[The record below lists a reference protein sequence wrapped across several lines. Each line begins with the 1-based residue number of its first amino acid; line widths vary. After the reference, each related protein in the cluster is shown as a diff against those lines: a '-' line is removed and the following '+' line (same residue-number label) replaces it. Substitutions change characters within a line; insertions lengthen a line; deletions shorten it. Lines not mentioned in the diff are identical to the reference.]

1 LPELP
6 EVESL
11 VRGLQSDLVG
21 KRFTDIV
28 FYRSD
33 IREPIP
39 KAQLRKIL
47 VNQKITQVTRR
58 GKYILVGTS
67 EGFFGIHLGM
77 SGRLAKASSRETLAP
92 HTHAIFKVD
101 STEEYRFVDPRR
113 FGRLFAV
120 ENNQLKTHQFLV
132 NLGLEPLE
140 NEDHLAHLL
149 YNRSRNKTQAV
160 KNFLMDSS
168 IVVGVGNIY
177 ASETL
182 WLARIHPET
191 RSNALSHESYVELS
205 HAVVKVL
212 SQAIA
217 AGGTT
222 FRDYRD
228 KDGNPGYF
236 QNNLAV
242 YGRNSKPCKR
252 CSTIIC
258 RAVHG
263 GRSTF
268 YCPFCQK
275 KKVRQTRKNSHKVSE
290 PIK

>member
-11 VRGLQSDLVG
+11 VRGLRSDLVG
-21 KRFTDIV
+21 KQFTDIV

-39 KAQLRKIL
+39 QTRLKTIL
-47 VNQKITQVTRR
+47 INKKITQVIRR
-58 GKYILVGTS
+58 GKYILIGTT
-67 EGFFGIHLGM
+67 EGFLGIHLGM
-77 SGRLAKASSRETLAP
+77 SGRFFKASASEALAP
-92 HTHAIFKVD
+92 HTHAVFKIS
-101 STEEYRFVDPRR
+101 STDQCQFVDPRR

-120 ENNQLKTHQFLV
+120 ENNQLRTHQFLI
-132 NLGLEPLE
+132 NLGLEPLADE
-140 NEDHLAHLL
+140 NDLAHHL
-149 YNRSRNKTQAV
+149 YNRSRNKTQAI

-182 WLARIHPET
+182 WLAQIHPET
-191 RSNALSHESYVELS
+191 RSNALSHERYIELS
-205 HAVVKVL
+205 HAIVTVL
-212 SQAIA
+212 SEAIA

-242 YGRNSKPCKR
+242 YGRNSKPCRR
-252 CSTIIC
+252 CSTMIR

-275 KKVRQTRKNSHKVSE
+275 KKVR
-290 PIK
+290 